1 MTYKIH
7 ENIDERLNSF
17 LNDGKIPNL
26 IFHGPSGSGKKT
38 IVKKFINDIYN
49 NDKSI
54 IKENI
59 MYVNCALGKGI
70 KFVREELK
78 LFAKTHVNFQNDIN
92 FKSVILINA
101 DKLTMDAQS
110 ALRRCIELFST
121 STRFFIIVEDK
132 YKLLKPIL
140 SRFCEIYVP
149 LPIINNKKENLH
161 IKNKKNNIKY
171 ENSRDVWLN
180 KYLKNVKINNYSDII
195 KIAEH
200 LYQKAYSGIDIINYF
215 DNKHNSSD
223 FVKKY
228 QYLIAFN
235 KVKLEINNELILM
248 MFILNFIFLRSDYNL
263 ENITFM

>member
-7 ENIDERLNSF
+7 ENIYERLNSF

-110 ALRRCIELFST
+110 ALRRRSPRFSNFHLKGSTVQT
-121 STRFFIIVEDK
+121 S
-132 YKLLKPIL
+132 
-140 SRFCEIYVP
+140 
-149 LPIINNKKENLH
+149 N
-161 IKNKKNNIKY
+161 
-171 ENSRDVWLN
+171 
-180 KYLKNVKINNYSDII
+180 
-195 KIAEH
+195 
-200 LYQKAYSGIDIINYF
+200 
-215 DNKHNSSD
+215 
-223 FVKKY
+223 FVT
-228 QYLIAFN
+228 
-235 KVKLEINNELILM
+235 V
-248 MFILNFIFLRSDYNL
+248 
-263 ENITFM
+263 